1 MKINYLLIPLLL
13 LCTQGNA
20 LSVKDYQ
27 FKRFNFKRNP
37 PVVPYSSLT
46 ANEKYVTSSIIE
58 ALENY
63 VIKCDGRTFV
73 RFDRETISEIKNA
86 KYTMLFSSDKLSPAS
101 KLNGITWNGIIHAR
115 HDGSAYRKFENGR
128 WGRWESYL
136 DSSYIAFNLPAKIEN
151 REILYDIS
159 ASDFVYGS
167 PTRIQDKYKI
177 SCDFITTITNELR

>member
-1 MKINYLLIPLLL
+1 MKIKHLTIPLLL

-20 LSVKDYQ
+20 LSVRDYQ
-27 FKRFNFKRNP
+27 FKRFNDLKRNP
-37 PVVPYSSLT
+37 PIVPYSSLT

-63 VIKCDGRTFV
+63 VIKCDGRTFA
-73 RFDRETISEIKNA
+73 RFDRETISEIKDA
-86 KYTMLFSSDKLSPAS
+86 KYIMFFSSDKVSPAS

-115 HDGSAYRKFENGR
+115 HEGSAYRKFENGR
-128 WGRWESYL
+128 WARWESYL

-151 REILYDIS
+151 GEILYDSS

-167 PTRIQDKYKI
+167 PTKIQDKYKI
-177 SCDFITTITNELR
+177 SCDTIHKIVSN